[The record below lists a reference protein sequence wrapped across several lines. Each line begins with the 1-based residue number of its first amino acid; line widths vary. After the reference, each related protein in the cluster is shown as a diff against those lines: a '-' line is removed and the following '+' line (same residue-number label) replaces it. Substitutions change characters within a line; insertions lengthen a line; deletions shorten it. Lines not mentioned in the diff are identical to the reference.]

1 MVKIEEKTT
10 VESPYISPKEL
21 AERWRCAR
29 SSVDRIARKNN
40 FTRLCI
46 GEGANG
52 AIRYLREEVN
62 TYETKM
68 LVQMN

>member
-1 MVKIEEKTT
+1 MVQAKEQT
-10 VESPYISPKEL
+10 VIESPYISPKEL

-29 SSVDRIARKNN
+29 SSVDRIARRNS

-46 GEGANG
+46 GEGQNG
-52 AIRYLREEVN
+52 AVRYLRKEVKAYEE
-62 TYETKM
+62 KM